1 MVRGVGGARRE
12 AAAAV
17 IAAVRIRVISSPS
30 RIARG
35 MPVAKSLTQISALT
49 AGRDEPAATGAIATH
64 FTVAICCAEDA
75 AVIAWK
81 PWPAPSVSAVF
92 GMLRFS
98 PAAWSRKPCSTAS
111 RASSGEIASARTSS
125 RERYSRLSL
134 IR

>member
-1 MVRGVGGARRE
+1 MTQELLAIPVESLLESVR
-12 AAAAV
+12 
-17 IAAVRIRVISSPS
+17 RIHADGYRLV
-30 RIARG
+30 
-35 MPVAKSLTQISALT
+35 Q
-49 AGRDEPAATGAIATH
+49 
-64 FTVAICCAEDA
+64 ICCTRLAHFELSYSFDKNHEFVSLRL
-75 AVIAWK
+75 AVPFEGASV
-81 PWPAPSVSAVF
+81 PSISAVF